1 MNSHNRPRNVLGS
14 TIPYPHKPSISIV
27 RLTTTNKDEFELI
40 NTIIHE
46 TIHVITLQYLHDNPR
61 TAALLDEYAKYL
73 RFKEGL
79 EEGGWYGNKN
89 AKEMIAEFFSN
100 AEYREWLKTVP
111 APKLKMSM
119 FEKIADFIARIFTGK
134 SKTAYE

>member
-14 TIPYPHKPSISIV
+14 TISYPHKPYISIV

-73 RFKEGL
+73 RLKGVD
-79 EEGGWYGNKN
+79 WYGNSN

-111 APKLKMSM
+111 APKVKNMSV

>member
-1 MNSHNRPRNVLGS
+1 LNSHNRPLNVLGS

-73 RFKEGL
+73 RLKGV
-79 EEGGWYGNKN
+79 GWYGNSN

-111 APKLKMSM
+111 APKVKNMSV